1 GVIEA
6 TAVTAV
12 VVGIAAAF
20 GAGLVQAAA
29 VLVVVELLVLATMPV
44 LPSRLLVAQRLP
56 QGRNIATASR
66 IASAVVIVTSCAVL
80 AATGGWFARGLVAA
94 TAIATLLRA
103 RHYRFAGE
111 VAPLL
116 TAGIAGLILLEL
128 PIAAWLSLGA
138 RGAAG

>member
-1 GVIEA
+1 
-6 TAVTAV
+6 
-12 VVGIAAAF
+12 
-20 GAGLVQAAA
+20 
-29 VLVVVELLVLATMPV
+29 MPV
-44 LPSRLLVAQRLP
+44 LASRLVVAQRLP
-56 QGRNIATASR
+56 LGRNVATASR
-66 IASAVVIVTSCAVL
+66 IASAVVIVTSCAVFSGS
-80 AATGGWFARGLVAA
+80 GGWFAGGVVAA
-94 TAIATLLRA
+94 TAIATVLRA